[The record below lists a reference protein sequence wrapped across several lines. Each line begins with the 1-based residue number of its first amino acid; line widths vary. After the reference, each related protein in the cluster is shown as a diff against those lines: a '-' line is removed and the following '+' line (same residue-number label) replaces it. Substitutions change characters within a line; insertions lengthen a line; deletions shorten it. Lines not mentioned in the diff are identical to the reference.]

1 MTDEKSGQPSVDT
14 AALAVEKIR
23 LEFGGLVAL
32 RDVSF
37 RVQPGEVRSVIG
49 PNGAG
54 KSSLVNVICGLYRA
68 QSGHIVIGDK
78 RLRHVKP
85 QSLASLG
92 LARTFQNLALFPSL
106 TVAQNIASGL
116 VFREQRGTIPNLLS
130 LPGARAARER
140 VAEAVAQTAALLDL
154 TDDLDRKVE
163 GLPYG
168 LRKQVEL
175 GRALIARPRVLLLD
189 EPMAGLTGAEKVA
202 MSQQI
207 ELARSHLGLAIV
219 LIEHDIGIVMRLSD
233 RIAVLDHGVL
243 IADGTPDEVQNDP
256 EVIRA
261 YLGAEAA

>member
-1 MTDEKSGQPSVDT
+1 MTDQRSVPQSDDA
-14 AALAVEKIR
+14 AALAVENIW
-23 LEFGGLVAL
+23 LEFGGLIAL

-37 RVQPGEVRSVIG
+37 RVQPGEIRSVIG

-68 QSGHIVIGDK
+68 QSGQVVIDGQ
-78 RLRHVKP
+78 RLRHVRP

-92 LARTFQNLALFPSL
+92 LARTFQNLALFPGL

-116 VFREQRGTIPNLLS
+116 VFRRQHGVIPHLLS
-130 LPGARAARER
+130 LPAARAARDR
-140 VAEAVAQTAALLDL
+140 LAESVAQIAALLGL
-154 TDDLDRKVE
+154 TEDLDRKVE

-175 GRALIARPRVLLLD
+175 GRALIAQPRILLLD
-189 EPMAGLTGAEKVA
+189 EPMAGLTGAEKAA
-202 MSQQI
+202 MSQHI
-207 ELARSHLGLAIV
+207 ELARSQLGLAV
-219 LIEHDIGIVMRLSD
+219 MLIEHDIGMVMRLSD

-243 IADGTPDEVQNDP
+243 IADGTPQEVQRDP